1 MAEKADY
8 YGTGRRKTS
17 VARVHLRPGEGKII
31 INGKNYESLK
41 DYFQRDTLVM
51 KINDPFIATNTIGQF
66 DIVCRINGG
75 GLSGQAGALR
85 LGIARAL
92 LDFNDSLRGVL
103 KENGLLTRDSRMVER
118 KKYGKR
124 KARRS
129 PQFSKR

>member
-1 MAEKADY
+1 MTEKADY

-17 VARVHLRPGEGKII
+17 IARVHLRPGDGKIV
-31 INGKNYESLK
+31 INGKDFESLK

-51 KINDPFIATNTIGQF
+51 EVNDPFIATNTVGQF
-66 DIVCRINGG
+66 DIICRINGG

-92 LDFNDSLRGVL
+92 LNFNGSLRGVL
-103 KENGLLTRDSRMVER
+103 KSKGLLTRDSRMVER

>member
-41 DYFQRDTLVM
+41 DYFQRETLVM
-51 KINDPFIATNTIGQF
+51 KINDPFITTKTIGQF

-92 LDFNDSLRGVL
+92 LNFNEDLRGVL
-103 KENGLLTRDSRMVER
+103 KKNGLLTRDSRMVER

>member
-17 VARVHLRPGEGKII
+17 VARVHLRPGKGKII
-31 INGKNYESLK
+31 INGENYESLK

-51 KINDPFIATNTIGQF
+51 KINDPFITTNTIGQF
-66 DIVCRINGG
+66 DIVCRISGG